1 MGGEISG
8 HAIDGARHA
17 RYRMTERPDRID
29 EGEIREVLRPGFLWG
44 DIVILAVTDSTNRV
58 AMEMAENGAPHG
70 TVVVSD
76 AQTAGRGRMG
86 RRWES
91 PTSKKL

>member
-1 MGGEISG
+1 MGEEIAG
-8 HAIDGARHA
+8 DAIEGARCA

-29 EGEIREVLRPGFLWG
+29 EEELRGALRPGFPWG

-70 TVVVSD
+70 TVVV
-76 AQTAGRGRMG
+76 
-86 RRWES
+86 
-91 PTSKKL
+91 